1 MTKYLGHQFEGGRCI
16 LCGAT
21 EKIIREFETS
31 CAKAD
36 MTPSGLSPTMPDEKP
51 KSEDPSPTSPP
62 VLVKKID
69 APPQAAFS
77 TVPTTDFSRYRDA
90 YSVATAMEG
99 IAAVIKVIG
108 LGVGGLIL
116 ILALIVGGQMG
127 SAGLS
132 FAAGLL
138 AGLAVA
144 IPTFVM
150 GILLSAQAQILK
162 ATLDTAVHTSPF
174 LSKEDMAH
182 VMSPRAM

>member
-1 MTKYLGHQFEGGRCI
+1 
-16 LCGAT
+16 
-21 EKIIREFETS
+21 
-31 CAKAD
+31 
-36 MTPSGLSPTMPDEKP
+36 
-51 KSEDPSPTSPP
+51 
-62 VLVKKID
+62 
-69 APPQAAFS
+69 
-77 TVPTTDFSRYRDA
+77 
-90 YSVATAMEG
+90 MEG

-174 LSKEDMAH
+174 LEGSMAH